1 MYNFTKSFI
10 DDKLDELKIEEI
22 SCIMLKSIEDPNKII
37 LLEFKKIINN
47 DMIDTLKKVVK
58 MIEDHNNFI
67 LDSFFEDIDLEDIKD

>member
-1 MYNFTKSFI
+1 MDDFTKSFI

>member
-1 MYNFTKSFI
+1 MDDFTKSFI
-10 DDKLDELKIEEI
+10 DYKLDELKIEEI

-67 LDSFFEDIDLEDIKD
+67 LDSFFEDIGLEDIKD

>member
-58 MIEDHNNFI
+58 MIEDHNNLI